1 MDNATRS
8 SCFGQWIS
16 FLNVDQV
23 QSIATRYGA
32 NRYVKKLDVW
42 AFLRLF
48 LYAQVHQFKGLRD
61 LEVAV
66 QNNEALKSELGLDS
80 ISISQLSRTSERLNP
95 DIFRHLFLN
104 LVREVQVRHHRDR
117 PFRPLLGLVKIIDST
132 TIPLCLSKYAWAKFR
147 KTKAGVKI
155 HTRLALVDAD
165 HAYPDDLKMTSASVA
180 DTRELSTF
188 VDDPNV
194 MYVFDRGYLDYER
207 FDDYCD
213 RKVRFAT
220 RLKENATYEIVCDH
234 YDDVDDPRIIRDSW
248 IRLGSQTK
256 VMRNLMRRIVTQDS
270 TGKRIV
276 ILTNDLFAPA
286 LELTEL
292 YRHRWQ
298 IELFFKWMKQHLKLT
313 TLFETSPNAVENQI
327 YVAMI
332 AYLLMYLLGAQTA
345 ANATMLTVQ
354 RLLRELMWRPWDAME
369 RALHRRPSRTSKGR
383 QVCRE

>member
-1 MDNATRS
+1 MDKATRS

-23 QSIATRYGA
+23 QSITTRYDA
-32 NRYVKKLDVW
+32 NRYVKKLDLW

-48 LYAQVHQFKGLRD
+48 LYAQIHQFKGLRD

-66 QNNEALKSELGLDS
+66 QNNEALQSELGLDS

-95 DIFRHLFLN
+95 DIFRHLFLD

-117 PFRPLLGLVKIIDST
+117 PLRPLLGLVKIIDST

-147 KTKAGVKI
+147 KTKAGIKI
-155 HTRLALVDAD
+155 HTRLTLVDAD

-213 RKVRFAT
+213 RKIRFAT
-220 RLKENATYEIVCDH
+220 RLKENAAYEVVCDH
-234 YDDVDDPRIIRDSW
+234 YEDLDDPRIIRDSW
-248 IRLGSQTK
+248 VRLGSQTN
-256 VMRNLMRRIVTQDS
+256 VMRNLVRRIVTQDS

-313 TLFETSPNAVENQI
+313 TLFGTSPNAVENQI
-327 YVAMI
+327 YMAMI
-332 AYLLMYLLGAQTA
+332 AYLLMYLLRAQMA
-345 ANATMLTVQ
+345 ASATMLTVQ
-354 RLLRELMWRPWDAME
+354 RLLRELMWTPWDAME
-369 RALHRRPSRTSKGR
+369 RAFRRRPSRTSKGR
-383 QVCRE
+383 QVRRE